1 MSICVY
7 VCADDSLRAW
17 AASCEKS
24 KLLVNNDVHVHKNT
38 LTVYDPRHCMSAG
51 WERVLWKKQAYPDN
65 YIPPSFLSSL
75 RRNSMY
81 PLSFS
86 SSTYDIRI
94 WTLILSFSANFRPYT
109 YWPLVLAS
117 CAISQH
123 LSAIFIFL
131 VTFSHLYDES
141 WDPRILVWV
150 SICMFLTGFAIWELF
165 ECFMFGYNVD
175 KEHSEWT
182 NHVLS
187 FLRLTKCVWTF

>member
-1 MSICVY
+1 MTPSTAWVQVGKGCYGRNRLTPIITY
-7 VCADDSLRAW
+7 RSPFFLLSGEIVC
-17 AASCEKS
+17 
-24 KLLVNNDVHVHKNT
+24 
-38 LTVYDPRHCMSAG
+38 
-51 WERVLWKKQAYPDN
+51 
-65 YIPPSFLSSL
+65 I
-75 RRNSMY
+75 MY